1 MEHYPISPVGR
12 VAKIVLSSLA
22 PLQYFLDSPGI
33 THVYCLDKALDL
45 LRSDN
50 KTNVL
55 NYYQP
60 FRTQIG
66 QGLLWADHGWK
77 NASHYFR
84 QVGKQ
89 GLFRWPGAEVEFQF
103 YYYKFLAGLEKDVH
117 KSMFYLGAALH
128 LVQDMCVPHHA
139 VGAMF
144 NGHQEF
150 EQWVR
155 DNFQSIDM
163 TGKGLYLS
171 FSHPSAW
178 LEHNARFSARYY
190 HLVSSK
196 RGSDAYRQAAEILIP
211 RTIHTTAG
219 FLAFCQAREKQ

>member
-1 MEHYPISPVGR
+1 MEHYSISPVGR
-12 VAKIVLSSLA
+12 MAKIVLSSLA

-33 THVYCLDKALDL
+33 THVNCLDKALEL
-45 LRSDN
+45 LGNDQ
-50 KTNVL
+50 KTDVL
-55 NYYQP
+55 NYFQP
-60 FRTQIG
+60 FRTEISR
-66 QGLLWADHGWK
+66 GLLWADQGWK

-84 QVGKQ
+84 QVGKK
-89 GLFRWPGAEVEFQF
+89 GVFHWPGAVGEFQF
-103 YYYKFLAGLEKDVH
+103 YYYKFLAGLGKDFR

-155 DNFQSIDM
+155 DNFQSIDT

-178 LEHNARFSARYY
+178 LEQNARFAARHY
-190 HLVSSK
+190 HLASAK
-196 RGSDAYRQAAEILIP
+196 RGSDSYRQAAEILIP
-211 RTIHTTAG
+211 RTIQSTAG
-219 FLAFCQAREKQ
+219 FLAFCQERAKH